1 MKFAAK
7 EIELYDKLL
16 LAGKFHASFIVIG
29 ALSSRMAGADGLNAQ
44 GIKHT
49 KEVRQMFP
57 LTWGDYLLCGGDFS
71 SFEVTIADAVCNDEA
86 LRAELIAGRKIH
98 ALFGMAIFPG
108 TTYEEV
114 KSSDGSTTNDMYT
127 KGKQGFFG
135 TMLYGGDHST
145 LVNRLGI
152 SEEVAKAGHR
162 RPSAADSRASRGGGS
177 GSPTRSAP

>member
-57 LTWGDYLLCGGDFS
+57 FPGAAS
-71 SFEVTIADAVCNDEA
+71 A
-86 LRAELIAGRKIH
+86 LRW
-98 ALFGMAIFPG
+98 
-108 TTYEEV
+108 
-114 KSSDGSTTNDMYT
+114 
-127 KGKQGFFG
+127 
-135 TMLYGGDHST
+135 
-145 LVNRLGI
+145 RLCI
-152 SEEVAKAGHR
+152 V
-162 RPSAADSRASRGGGS
+162 
-177 GSPTRSAP
+177 